1 MSDLKKD
8 SRKSKH
14 QNLIN
19 KNPLD
24 FFRERGGF
32 VIESDHGWVN
42 YYIMPSG
49 IGYLENMYIYPE
61 SRKNQNGTYLLTLL
75 EMELKEIRG
84 VNFYYTTISTK
95 FGDAEKTLQI
105 CLKRGFKFHAS
116 TDDGII
122 LKKEI

>member
-1 MSDLKKD
+1 M
-8 SRKSKH
+8 
-14 QNLIN
+14 
-19 KNPLD
+19 D

-32 VIESDHGWVN
+32 VIESAHGWLN
-42 YYIMPSG
+42 YYVMPSG
-49 IGYLENMYIYPE
+49 IGYLENMHIWPE
-61 SRKNQNGTYLLTLL
+61 SRNSQNGTYLLSVF

-84 VNFYYTTISTK
+84 VNFYYTTINRK

-116 TDDGII
+116 NDDGII